1 MQNTAHT
8 LVIMRHA
15 KAEPYAATDEEREL
29 TAQGEADAFAA
40 GEWLAEQGIEVDHAL
55 VSGAARARGTW
66 ASVAEGADFGIEAE
80 FDRSLYAAGPETA
93 LDLIRLTK
101 ESVRCLLV
109 VGHNPTMA
117 HLAQMLDDGD
127 GDADAIDG
135 MATGFPAAS
144 LTVFAVDGPWAELEI
159 GSATVTGFH
168 VSRG

>member
-1 MQNTAHT
+1 VHNTAHT

-29 TAQGEADAFAA
+29 TAQGESDAVAA
-40 GEWLAEQGIEVDHAL
+40 GEWLAEQGIDVDRAL

-66 ASVAEGADFGIEAE
+66 AGVAEGADLGIEAT
-80 FDRSLYAAGPETA
+80 FDRSLYAAEPETA
-93 LDLIRLTK
+93 LDLIRLTQ

-109 VGHNPTMA
+109 IGHNPTMA

-127 GDADAIDG
+127 GDSEAIDG

-144 LTVFAVDGPWAELEI
+144 LAVFEVDGAWSELEI
-159 GSATVTGFH
+159 SAARLTAFH
-168 VSRG
+168 VNRG

>member
-1 MQNTAHT
+1 VQNTSHT
-8 LVIMRHA
+8 LVMMRHA

-29 TAQGEADAFAA
+29 TAQGESDAVAA

-66 ASVAEGADFGIEAE
+66 ACVAEGADFGIQPE

-93 LDLIRLTK
+93 LDLIRLTN
-101 ESVRCLLV
+101 ESVPCLLV
-109 VGHNPTMA
+109 IGHSPTIA

-127 GDADAIDG
+127 GDAEAIDG
-135 MATGFPAAS
+135 MATGFPTAS
-144 LTVFAVDGPWAELEI
+144 LTVFAVEGPWAELEI
-159 GSATVTGFH
+159 AGARVTGFH

>member
-1 MQNTAHT
+1 VQNATHT

-29 TAQGEADAFAA
+29 TAQGESDAVAA
-40 GEWLAEQGIEVDHAL
+40 GEWLAERGIEVDHAL

-66 ASVAEGADFGIEAE
+66 ASVAEGADLGIEAE
-80 FDRSLYAAGPETA
+80 FDRSLYAAGPETV

-109 VGHNPTMA
+109 IGHVPTMA

-127 GDADAIDG
+127 GDAESIDG
-135 MATGFPAAS
+135 MATGFPTSS
-144 LTVFAVDGPWAELEI
+144 LTVFEVDGPWAELEI
-159 GSATVTGFH
+159 AGARVTGFH

>member
-1 MQNTAHT
+1 VHNTAHT

-29 TAQGEADAFAA
+29 TAQGESDAVAA
-40 GEWLAEQGIEVDHAL
+40 GEWLAEQGIDVDRAL

-66 ASVAEGADFGIEAE
+66 AGLAEGADLGIEAT
-80 FDRSLYAAGPETA
+80 FDRSLYAAEPETV
-93 LDLIRLTK
+93 LDLIRLTH
-101 ESVRCLLV
+101 ESVRSLLV
-109 VGHNPTMA
+109 IGHVPTMA

-127 GDADAIDG
+127 GDPAAIDG
-135 MATGFPAAS
+135 MATGFPTSS

-159 GSATVTGFH
+159 AGARVTAFH